1 MAGQPVLVTAAGVV
15 TLTAVPMLTGVPAPT
30 AALLTVFVMWQA
42 VAGVAVWRWL
52 RPTASL
58 LEVAGAAL
66 AVGTALAALS
76 GLLTSTLG
84 LGPWGWAVPSVAAGL
99 VWLLRRRRTAA
110 GTEAPAPTIDRPSLW
125 GLVAGVV
132 PGLAILAYALRL
144 YPLTWTGSWTGYH
157 PDMPF
162 FEALSTSLA
171 RFGAF
176 ESPFMVDGV
185 VRYHW
190 LSYAW
195 AGQLTVAADA
205 EPVVTITR
213 VLPVVAL
220 LGCAAMVAAWT
231 RSLSPQ
237 AWTPTLAGLLLS
249 IGGFVGAVFGG
260 VLTMDSPSQSMS
272 VLWLMAFVIA
282 VVHVTTSQVRLLPAS
297 LFVGT
302 LSLAMIG
309 GKVSA
314 AAPAV
319 AAVIVMAGVQIVRGD
334 VPRHRALWTLA
345 ATVLGSA
352 TGFAL
357 FLSGS
362 VGGGGLTIGSLVD
375 RAASQ
380 QGLNPIDTK
389 YAVVAGTL
397 ILVLAVLPRWAGV
410 LWLLTRREWRWRPEV
425 TLSVGLGASSIA
437 ALLAFNSFN
446 EVWFSSTVSGPLAAV
461 TAVGTGSAVSYLS
474 SRPRP
479 SARAVLVAAIVFA
492 AAVYVVVWWLWATGA
507 SGGNTFT
514 PTLRWLG
521 PVAAGVLA
529 AVAGLLLS
537 WWGRGRIGVVG
548 ILAGSVVV
556 LVLLSVP
563 GRLLGAGTGLVGIQ
577 ENGLRDEWFSVGD
590 STYLKGPDYG
600 PIEDWTSTRM
610 DAARALRDAA
620 DPSDVLATN
629 LTFGPF
635 VAGVTQLPTF
645 VSARWY
651 QTPYGLP
658 WMVEELLLREQQ
670 SWRFIDDPTE
680 MSLVPL
686 CEAGVRWLWI
696 DLARTEARDWAPYAV
711 TVLENEDTAVAEI
724 DRAACSAL

>member
-1 MAGQPVLVTAAGVV
+1 MAVLAAG
-15 TLTAVPMLTGVPAPT
+15 LAI
-30 AALLTVFVMWQA
+30 LLTVLLGSGVGITSSLLLGACVIWQV

-66 AVGTALAALS
+66 AVGSALAALS

-84 LGPWGWAVPSVAAGL
+84 LGPWGWTLPSAVAAVTWL
-99 VWLLRRRRTAA
+99 VHRRRAAASTETTAL
-110 GTEAPAPTIDRPSLW
+110 TIDGPALW
-125 GLVAGVV
+125 GLLAGVV
-132 PGLAILAYALRL
+132 PGLAIVAYSLRL

-205 EPVVTITR
+205 APFVTITR

-220 LGCAAMVAAWT
+220 LGCAAMIAAWT
-231 RSLSPQ
+231 RSLSRQ
-237 AWTPTLAGLLLS
+237 AWTPALAGLLLS
-249 IGGFVGAVFGG
+249 IGGFTGAVFGG

-272 VLWLMAFVIA
+272 VLWLIAFAIA
-282 VVHVTTSQVRLLPAS
+282 VVHVTTSQVRLLPAVV
-297 LFVGT
+297 LVGT
-302 LSLAMIG
+302 LSLALIG

-319 AAVIVMAGVQIVRGD
+319 AAVIVMTGVQVVRGD
-334 VPRHRALWTLA
+334 VSRLRALWTLA
-345 ATVLGSA
+345 ATVIGSA
-352 TGFAL
+352 TGFVL

-375 RAASQ
+375 RASSQ
-380 QGLNPIDTK
+380 QGLNPVDTR
-389 YAVVAGTL
+389 YTVVAGTL

-410 LWLLTRREWRWRPEV
+410 LWLLTRPEWRWRPEV

-437 ALLAFNSFN
+437 ALIAFNSFN

-461 TAVGTGSAVSYLS
+461 TAVGSGSAVAYLS
-474 SRPRP
+474 ERPRP
-479 SARAVLVAAIVFA
+479 SVRAVLAI
-492 AAVYVVVWWLWATGA
+492 AAVCAIAIFAVVWWHWGTGA
-507 SGGNTFT
+507 SGGNVFT

-521 PVAAGVLA
+521 PLA
-529 AVAGLLLS
+529 AGLLAIALGTLLG
-537 WWGRGRIGVVG
+537 WWGRGRVSALGT
-548 ILAGSVVV
+548 LAGAA
-556 LVLLSVP
+556 VLLVFVSVP

-590 STYLKGPDYG
+590 STYPKGPDWI

-610 DAARALRDAA
+610 DAANRLRDAA
-620 DPSDVLATN
+620 APTDVLATN

-635 VAGVTQLPTF
+635 VAGVTHLPTF

-651 QTPYGLP
+651 QTPYGLA
-658 WMVEELLLREQQ
+658 WMTEELLLREQQ
-670 SWRFIDDPTE
+670 SWAFIDEPSAET
-680 MSLVPL
+680 LRPL
-686 CEAGVRWLWI
+686 CRAGVRWLWV
-696 DLARTEARDWAPYAV
+696 DLGRTEARDWFPYAV
-711 TVLENEDTAVAEI
+711 TVEQNEDTAVAEI
-724 DRAACSAL
+724 DPDACSAR